1 MLDVSIIV
9 AELCK
14 QVPQQLTFQPTD
26 VQLSDLAISASKT
39 NEEPPRFVSI
49 DADNQPLINP
59 FLPQFPFDR
68 DVIAIDSTSIVLGYV
83 PEGLVGA
90 IRASVIVRPEGK
102 KRHRKDQYGACLVV
116 PS

>member
-1 MLDVSIIV
+1 MFDVSTRV
-9 AELCK
+9 TELCK
-14 QVPQQLTFQPTD
+14 QQPKHLAFEPTD
-26 VQLSDLAISASKT
+26 VQLSDFAIPTSKA
-39 NEEPPRFVSI
+39 NEETPRFVSI
-49 DADNQPLINP
+49 DADKQPQINS

-90 IRASVIVRPEGK
+90 IRASVTIKPKGK

-116 PS
+116 PL